1 MAFATYSEFQTLVA
15 NYAARTDLT
24 TQIVDFI
31 TFAENRL
38 SRNLRTSQMLS
49 TSSLAITGG
58 SATVP
63 TDLLELRDI
72 YVDTNPVSYL
82 EYQTPDQFYKNVYTN
97 ISGDSIYYSIIDG
110 VFKFAPTPTSQT
122 AKVLY
127 YAKPTILS
135 NANTTNIYLSSYPD
149 ALLYATMAELE
160 TYLMNDARVQHWAAL
175 YDRAVD
181 NIKTS
186 DLGTK
191 YPNTALNVTAH

>member
-24 TQIVDFI
+24 TQIPDFI

-38 SRNLRTSQMLS
+38 SRSLRTSPMLS
-49 TSSLAITGG
+49 TSALTITTG

-72 YVDTNPVSYL
+72 YVDTNPVTYIEYL
-82 EYQTPDQFYKNVYTN
+82 TPDQFYKNVYVNT
-97 ISGDSIYYSIIDG
+97 SGASFYYSIIDG
-110 VFKFAPTPTSQT
+110 VFKFAPAPTSQT
-122 AKVLY
+122 ANILY

-135 NANTTNIYLSSYPD
+135 ISNTTNIYLSNYPD

-175 YDRAVD
+175 YDRAID

-186 DLGTK
+186 DLGSK